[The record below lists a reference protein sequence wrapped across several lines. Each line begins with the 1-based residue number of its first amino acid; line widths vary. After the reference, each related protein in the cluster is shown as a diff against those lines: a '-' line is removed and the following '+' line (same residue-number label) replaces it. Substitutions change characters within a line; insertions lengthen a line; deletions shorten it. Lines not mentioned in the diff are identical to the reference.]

1 MFNQTFFL
9 LRFILFSLQEISEVM
24 HIALCMS
31 PNVFLHILHRGYFL
45 DDDIVVNAFQ
55 VIRQGI
61 IQPGHVAAMSS
72 LHGAGFLVAPCIR
85 GDSPIKQDIL
95 KILVEP

>member
-85 GDSPIKQDIL
+85 EDSPIKQGI
-95 KILVEP
+95 IF